1 MRSLAANAVR
11 GSGGDL
17 SDPRLPPAQVVSLV
31 KSQRDE
37 PRHAGDEG
45 THDRAAAP
53 PARGLDRPALA
64 ARQVLPMTNSR
75 NSLGDSYSTSPMTR
89 PVARSSAAIERLVY
103 EGLAK
108 RYDRLK

>member
-17 SDPRLPPAQVVSLV
+17 SDPHLPPAQVVSLV

-37 PRHAGDEG
+37 PRHAGGEG
-45 THDRAAAP
+45 THDRAAAT

-64 ARQVLPMTNSR
+64 ARQVLPMTKSR
-75 NSLGDSYSTSPMTR
+75 NSLGDAYSTCR
-89 PVARSSAAIERLVY
+89 
-103 EGLAK
+103 
-108 RYDRLK
+108 